1 MLACTFCRV
10 QTSSVDAISV
20 SCRCKHSPTL
30 LSTAFSA
37 KAIKYS

>member
-1 MLACTFCRV
+1 MLACTFRHV

-20 SCRCKHSPTL
+20 TCRCMHNPTL